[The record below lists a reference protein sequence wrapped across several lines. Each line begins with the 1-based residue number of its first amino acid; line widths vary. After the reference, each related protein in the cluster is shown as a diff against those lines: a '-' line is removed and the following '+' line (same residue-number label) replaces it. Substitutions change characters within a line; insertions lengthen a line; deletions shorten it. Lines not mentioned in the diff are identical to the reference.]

1 MPNYDLIEQSKELI
15 DARTYGY
22 YVREQIDA
30 YGSLMP
36 EWLVEDLVDG
46 AGWRTDEAVYYL
58 LEVVGLKDVLDHMHL
73 EIALEAITVRSM
85 DLGMFSEF
93 IQTIVEDSLDEPEDK
108 L

>member
-1 MPNYDLIEQSKELI
+1 MPNYDLIESSDELA

-22 YVREQIDA
+22 YVREQIEA
-30 YGSLMP
+30 HGSLMP

-58 LEVVGLKDVLDHMHL
+58 LEVVGLKDVMDPMHV
-73 EIALEAITVRSM
+73 EIALEAITITSM
-85 DLGMFSEF
+85 DLKMFSEF